1 MKQDENPNNLI
12 ILSERRRE
20 RQIVTAGTGGR
31 LTFEEVKDLV
41 FDALN
46 ESPSLPV
53 RDLATT
59 DSDEVFKLV
68 LEDGSSYKINIAEWV
83 DLDERI

>member
-12 ILSERRRE
+12 ILSERRKE
-20 RQIVTAGTGGR
+20 RQIVTAKTCGR

-46 ESPSLPV
+46 ESPFLPV
-53 RDLATT
+53 RDLTTT
-59 DSDEVFKLV
+59 DSDGVFKLV
-68 LEDGSSYKINIAEWV
+68 LEDGSSYKINIVEWV
-83 DLDERI
+83 DS